1 MLVNNTTNIFLI
13 NPNIVL
19 YYDFFIKYFC
29 ISKITVVLTELKST
43 EKHFILSFNP
53 VFSYQIIK
61 SFEILPIH
69 SVKFFILVSFALN

>member
-1 MLVNNTTNIFLI
+1 M
-13 NPNIVL
+13 
-19 YYDFFIKYFC
+19 
-29 ISKITVVLTELKST
+29 TVVLTELKST